1 MPARPAGGMAGKE
14 VTAVADRLL
23 IAAEVAEQ
31 LRLPTDH
38 VYALT
43 RRGQIPHLRF
53 GRTYRYR
60 AEAIEAWLR
69 EQEQNNAKECA

>member
-1 MPARPAGGMAGKE
+1 MAGKE

-43 RRGQIPHLRF
+43 RARRRSHTCSF

-60 AEAIEAWLR
+60 AEAIEAWL
-69 EQEQNNAKECA
+69 EDQEQNNARRNYR